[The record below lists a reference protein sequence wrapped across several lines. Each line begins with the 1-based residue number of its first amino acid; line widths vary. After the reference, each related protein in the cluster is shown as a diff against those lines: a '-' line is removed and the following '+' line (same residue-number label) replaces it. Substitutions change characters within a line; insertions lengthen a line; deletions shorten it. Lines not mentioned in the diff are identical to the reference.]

1 MNWETT
7 IPSILGNFAAMLYN
21 PNNCSFE
28 GGPFTLQLEIECMVE
43 FAKMFD
49 YPEMFVGS
57 FEDGPRSWGHF
68 TGGGTVANCES
79 FWAARNCKY
88 LVFSLRLYII
98 KEFRHDIGNDAD
110 VSENITNVRNIKV
123 NLPDGKSKKL
133 L

>member
-1 MNWETT
+1 
-7 IPSILGNFAAMLYN
+7 
-21 PNNCSFE
+21 
-28 GGPFTLQLEIECMVE
+28 MVE

-57 FEDGPRSWGHF
+57 FEDGPHSWGHF

-110 VSENITNVRNIKV
+110 ISENIRNVKNIKV

-133 L
+133 LELSVWEILNVSNDETMRLYDEIFHTVYDNINKYGEFQ